1 VRRSGN
7 KIGGSGI
14 IGIEVFLLRN
24 RRRADPPGD
33 APIELAALADGS
45 LDAGRRA
52 EVEAAVATSPDLAL
66 LLEEQERA
74 LTLVRG
80 VGATVDAPSSLRARI
95 AAERPQARAPRRR
108 LQLGVGL
115 ATAAAAAL
123 ALFLV
128 LPGGVGGPS
137 IAAAAERS
145 THPAT
150 GAPPQP
156 LPAQP
161 KLLAES
167 VGGVAFPNW
176 QKKFGWRASGTRSD
190 TLDGRSMTTVFY
202 RKEGRRLGYT
212 IVDGHPLHVPGDA
225 AVVEREGTELH
236 TFVLDGRY
244 VVTWLRGG
252 HTCTLSGTAVP
263 RAVLVKLAAWNG
275 KGSIPF

>member
-1 VRRSGN
+1 M
-7 KIGGSGI
+7 
-14 IGIEVFLLRN
+14 LRN
-24 RRRADPPGD
+24 RRRADPTDD

-45 LDAGRRA
+45 LDAGRQA
-52 EVEAAVATSPDLAL
+52 EVEAALATSSELAL

-74 LTLVRG
+74 LNLVRG
-80 VGATVDAPSSLRARI
+80 VGATVEAPSSLRARI
-95 AAERPQARAPRRR
+95 AAERRPARAPRRR
-108 LQLGVGL
+108 LKLGVGL
-115 ATAAAAAL
+115 ATAAVAAL

-128 LPGGVGGPS
+128 LPGGAGGPS

-145 THPAT
+145 TRPAS

-161 KLLAES
+161 KLLAQS

-176 QKKFGWRASGTRSD
+176 KDKFGWRASGVRTD
-190 TLDGRSMTTVFY
+190 ELDGRRMTTVFY

-212 IVDGHPLHVPGDA
+212 IVDGRPLQIPSDA

-236 TFVLDGRY
+236 TFVLEGRY

-252 HTCTLSGTAVP
+252 HTCTLSGTALP
-263 RAVLVKLAAWNG
+263 RAILVKLAAWNG